1 MKNNRPVFESFGA
14 FVKSL
19 NEALNEAESTGT
31 LDDLKKLLGGGLR
44 FGKAEKA
51 KLDKILDQLTSLG
64 ITAGQMGDA
73 KDVAQ
78 IISDYVAEGEDE
90 GVELATDSARIET
103 GKDLIYEYL
112 VNGTVRIKGEPTAY
126 NDGQYVGTFT
136 GTGQREDDS
145 SIPTPL
151 GQTIVNI
158 FLYNLTVLADNM
170 GTEKG
175 GYSVKSLSNAGK
187 KGKNKPV
194 NEFLTID
201 EKSLSGDIIQVVP
214 YSVDSTNKDAP
225 FEYGFKIPVWTIT
238 KIRKGAGETLGNET
252 YTEVIPPSGNDT
264 VVTDKPYNS
273 SGVDFFAENAVE
285 IGEDGMAALNAIIS
299 EFNSIDKIVVN
310 GGASSKPTSRAGGNE
325 KLAQDRMQAGINA
338 LNALKKAKV
347 EQLKNAKIETGEAK
361 VQDAAPSESDP
372 KNQQVSFI
380 ISGKIKN
387 VSGTSNEPTIITKV
401 NKIKADEA
409 TLTLQY
415 LRFALNIA

>member
-1 MKNNRPVFESFGA
+1 MKTNRPVFESFDA

-19 NEALNEAESTGT
+19 NEALNEAETTGT
-31 LDDLKKLLGGGLR
+31 LDPLKKLLGGGLR

-51 KLDKILDQLTSLG
+51 KFDKILDQLTSLG
-64 ITAGQMGDA
+64 ITKAQMEDA
-73 KDVAQ
+73 QNAAQ
-78 IISDYVAEGEDE
+78 EISDYFAEGEDE
-90 GVELATDSARIET
+90 GVQLATDSARIEAAQNFT
-103 GKDLIYEYL
+103 YEYL
-112 VNGTVRIKGEPTAY
+112 VNGTVRIKGEPSAAD
-126 NDGQYVGTFT
+126 DGSIIRT
-136 GTGQREDDS
+136 GTREDDS
-145 SIPTPL
+145 SVPTPL
-151 GQTIVNI
+151 GQTIVNL
-158 FLYNLTVLADNM
+158 FLYNLWILRENM
-170 GTEKG
+170 GEEKG
-175 GYSVKSLSNAGK
+175 ESYSVKNLANAGK
-187 KGKNKPV
+187 KGNNKPV
-194 NEFLTID
+194 DSFLTID

-214 YSVDSTNKDAP
+214 YTTDNTNKDSLS
-225 FEYGFKIPVWTIT
+225 EYGFKIPVWTIT
-238 KIRKGAGETLGNET
+238 KVAKRAGETLGNET

-401 NKIKADEA
+401 NKIKADQA

-415 LRFALNIA
+415 LKFGVNIS